1 MVYAIEFRPSVW
13 KDIKRFPKRDLV
25 KIKIKKRIDE
35 LSVNLPDLS
44 STKMRGNNTFHK
56 IRSGD
61 YRIVYQIHDDRL
73 VILIIKIGHRKDIYK
88 KLF

>member
-1 MVYAIEFRPSVW
+1 MAYTVEFRPSVW

-25 KIKIKKRIDE
+25 KIKKRIEE
-35 LSVNLPDLS
+35 LSVNLPDFS
-44 STKMRGNNTFHK
+44 STEMRGNNTFHK

-61 YRIVYQIHDDRL
+61 YRIVFEIYDEKL

>member
-1 MVYAIEFRPSVW
+1 MAYTIQFRPSVW
-13 KDIKRFPKRDLV
+13 EDIKGFPKRDLV
-25 KIKIKKRIDE
+25 KIKKRIEE

-44 STKMRGNNTFHK
+44 STKMRGNITFHK

-61 YRIVYQIHDDRL
+61 YGIVYQIHDDRL
-73 VILIIKIGHRKDIYK
+73 VLLIIKIGHRKDIYK

>member
-1 MVYAIEFRPSVW
+1 MAYTIQFRPSVW

-25 KIKIKKRIDE
+25 KIKKRIEE

-61 YRIVYQIHDDRL
+61 YRIVYQIDDDKL
-73 VILIIKIGHRKDIYK
+73 IILIIKIGHRKDIFK

>member
-1 MVYAIEFRPSVW
+1 MTYTFEFRPSVW
-13 KDIKRFPKRDLV
+13 KDIKCFPKRYLV
-25 KIKIKKRIDE
+25 KIKKRIEE
-35 LSVNLPDLS
+35 LSVNLPDFS

-61 YRIVYQIHDDRL
+61 YRILYEINDDKL

>member
-1 MVYAIEFRPSVW
+1 MTYTIEFRPSVW

-25 KIKIKKRIDE
+25 KIKKRIEE
-35 LSVNLPDLS
+35 LSVNLPDFS

-61 YRIVYQIHDDRL
+61 YRILYEIHDDKL

>member
-1 MVYAIEFRPSVW
+1 MTYTIEFRPSVW
-13 KDIKRFPKRDLV
+13 KDIKRFLKRDLV
-25 KIKIKKRIDE
+25 KIKKRIEE
-35 LSVNLPDLS
+35 LSVNLPDFS

-61 YRIVYQIHDDRL
+61 YRILYEIHDDKL

-88 KLF
+88 

>member
-1 MVYAIEFRPSVW
+1 MVYTIQFRPSVW

-25 KIKIKKRIDE
+25 KIKKRIEE
-35 LSVNLPDLS
+35 LSLNLPDLS
-44 STKMRGNNTFHK
+44 STKMQGNNTFHK

-61 YRIVYQIHDDRL
+61 YRIVYQIDDDKL
-73 VILIIKIGHRKDIYK
+73 IMLIIKIGRKNDIYK

>member
-25 KIKIKKRIDE
+25 KIKKRIEE
-35 LSVNLPDLS
+35 LSTNLPDLS
-44 STKMRGNNTFHK
+44 STKMRGNNAFHK

-73 VILIIKIGHRKDIYK
+73 VILIIKIGHRKDIFK

>member
-1 MVYAIEFRPSVW
+1 MVYTIEFRPSVW

-25 KIKIKKRIDE
+25 KIKKRIEE

-44 STKMRGNNTFHK
+44 STKMRGNNSFHK

-61 YRIVYQIHDDRL
+61 YRIVFEIHEDKL

>member
-1 MVYAIEFRPSVW
+1 MVYTIQFRPSVW

-25 KIKIKKRIDE
+25 KIKKGIEE

-44 STKMRGNNTFHK
+44 STKMRGNSTFHK
-56 IRSGD
+56 IRWGD
-61 YRIVYQIHDDRL
+61 YRIVYQIDDDKL
-73 VILIIKIGHRKDIYK
+73 IILIIKIGHRKDIYK

>member
-1 MVYAIEFRPSVW
+1 MVYTIQFRPSVW

-25 KIKIKKRIDE
+25 MIKKRIEE

-44 STKMRGNNTFHK
+44 STKMQGNNMFHN

-61 YRIVYQIHDDRL
+61 YRIVYQIDDDKL
-73 VILIIKIGHRKDIYK
+73 IILIIKIGHRKDIYK

>member
-1 MVYAIEFRPSVW
+1 MAYTIEFRPSVW

-25 KIKIKKRIDE
+25 KIKKRIEE
-35 LSVNLPDLS
+35 LSVNLPDFS

-61 YRIVYQIHDDRL
+61 YRIVYEIHDEKL

>member
-1 MVYAIEFRPSVW
+1 MVYTIQFRPSVW

-25 KIKIKKRIDE
+25 KIKKRIEE

-61 YRIVYQIHDDRL
+61 YRIVYQIHDDKL
-73 VILIIKIGHRKDIYK
+73 IILIIKIGHRKDIYK

>member
-1 MVYAIEFRPSVW
+1 MAYTIEFRPSVW

-25 KIKIKKRIDE
+25 KIKKRIEE
-35 LSVNLPDLS
+35 LSVNLPDFS

-61 YRIVYQIHDDRL
+61 YRIVYEIHDDRL
-73 VILIIKIGHRKDIYK
+73 VILIIKIGHRNDIYK

>member
-1 MVYAIEFRPSVW
+1 MVYALEFRPSVW

-25 KIKIKKRIDE
+25 KIKKRLEE

-61 YRIVYQIHDDRL
+61 YRIVYEIHDDKL

>member
-1 MVYAIEFRPSVW
+1 MTYTFEFRPSVW
-13 KDIKRFPKRDLV
+13 KDIKRFPKRDPV
-25 KIKIKKRIDE
+25 KIKKRIEE
-35 LSVNLPDLS
+35 LSVNLPDFS

-61 YRIVYQIHDDRL
+61 YRILYEIHDDKL

>member
-1 MVYAIEFRPSVW
+1 MVYTIQFRPSVW

-25 KIKIKKRIDE
+25 KIKKRIEE

-61 YRIVYQIHDDRL
+61 YRIVYQSEDDKL
-73 VILIIKIGHRKDIYK
+73 IILIIKIGHRKDIYK
-88 KLF
+88 KLFY

>member
-1 MVYAIEFRPSVW
+1 MVYTIQFRPSVW

-25 KIKIKKRIDE
+25 KIKKRIEE
-35 LSVNLPDLS
+35 LSLNLPDLS
-44 STKMRGNNTFHK
+44 STKMQGNNTFHK

-61 YRIVYQIHDDRL
+61 YRIVYQIDDDKL
-73 VILIIKIGHRKDIYK
+73 IILIIKIGHRKDIYK

>member
-1 MVYAIEFRPSVW
+1 MVYTIQFRPSVW

-25 KIKIKKRIDE
+25 KIKKRIEE

-61 YRIVYQIHDDRL
+61 YRIVYQIDDDKL
-73 VILIIKIGHRKDIYK
+73 IILIIKIGHRKDIYK

>member
-1 MVYAIEFRPSVW
+1 MTYTIEFRPSVW

-25 KIKIKKRIDE
+25 KIKKRIEE
-35 LSVNLPDLS
+35 LSVNLPDFS

-61 YRIVYQIHDDRL
+61 YRILYEIHDDKL
-73 VILIIKIGHRKDIYK
+73 LILIIKIGHRKDIYK

>member
-1 MVYAIEFRPSVW
+1 MAYTVEFRPSVW

-25 KIKIKKRIDE
+25 KIKKRIEE
-35 LSVNLPDLS
+35 LSVNLPDFS

-61 YRIVYQIHDDRL
+61 YRIVFEIYDEKL

>member
-1 MVYAIEFRPSVW
+1 MVYTIEFRPSVW

-25 KIKIKKRIDE
+25 KIKKRIEE

-61 YRIVYQIHDDRL
+61 YRIVFEIHEDKL

>member
-25 KIKIKKRIDE
+25 KIKKRIDE

-61 YRIVYQIHDDRL
+61 YRIVYQIHDDKL
-73 VILIIKIGHRKDIYK
+73 VILFIKIGHRKDI
-88 KLF
+88 